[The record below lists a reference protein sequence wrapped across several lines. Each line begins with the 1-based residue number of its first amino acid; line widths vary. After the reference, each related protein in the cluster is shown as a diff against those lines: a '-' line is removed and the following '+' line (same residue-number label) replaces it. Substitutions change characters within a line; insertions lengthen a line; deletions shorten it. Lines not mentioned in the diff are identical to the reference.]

1 MFYTTPF
8 KFFCLSN
15 YTNYLIYIFQTP
27 MFREISPSVTVFCY
41 YFPLLSNKWLKNGNK
56 NFFGQLKLNTPIF
69 KIVENSV
76 ETVEKRVYKLL

>member
-1 MFYTTPF
+1 M
-8 KFFCLSN
+8 
-15 YTNYLIYIFQTP
+15 I
-27 MFREISPSVTVFCY
+27 REIFGTVTVFCY

>member
-1 MFYTTPF
+1 
-8 KFFCLSN
+8 
-15 YTNYLIYIFQTP
+15 

-41 YFPLLSNKWLKNGNK
+41 YFHLLSNKWLKNGNK

-76 ETVEKRVYKLL
+76 ETVEKMVYKLL